1 MDVNNYRGV
10 VPDDLGYRTIS
21 TNRNINMF
29 NNPRSINP
37 SAIFHSEATD
47 KEMILPQPQLQAY
60 IENRS
65 IGYDFNASEQRL
77 TLSKPRNNFDG
88 VTRMYTN
95 TRGIDKMRM
104 QDIQHMCSYNI

>member
-21 TNRNINMF
+21 TNRNVNMF

-37 SAIFHSEATD
+37 SA
-47 KEMILPQPQLQAY
+47 ILPQPQLQAY

>member
-1 MDVNNYRGV
+1 MNKYRGII
-10 VPDDLGYRTIS
+10 PDDLGHRNIS

-29 NNPRSINP
+29 NNPRSIDT
-37 SAIFHSEATD
+37 STIFHSEATN
-47 KEMILPQPQLQAY
+47 KEMTLPQPQLQAY

-65 IGYDFNASEQRL
+65 IGYDFNASEQRCVPA
-77 TLSKPRNNFDG
+77 KPRNNFDG

-95 TRGIDKMRM
+95 TRGVGKMRM